1 MDQPVDLPKTNFLE
15 SKSWFLTLK
24 SCFLTPKNCFL
35 ATGLSENGF
44 WASNPKVGFGQVLDY
59 FFRRRDA
66 PLQKFY
72 NISKLGTKFQI
83 FHKIS
88 KQGAKFQKF
97 HNDFKTWY
105 KISKISK
112 ILQ

>member
-1 MDQPVDLPKTNFLE
+1 MGCGERAHTSQAFKGNLTNLKPKFDSHKHNG
-15 SKSWFLTLK
+15 SKSVQGTFICT
-24 SCFLTPKNCFL
+24 
-35 ATGLSENGF
+35 
-44 WASNPKVGFGQVLDY
+44 
-59 FFRRRDA
+59 
-66 PLQKFY
+66 PLQNFY